1 MVDTEYWIGM
11 SCDGV
16 VDWIQTWVKQTD
28 ITKWSITCQT
38 LVGRPYPNI
47 SIHVALK
54 LRYLCL
60 LLSIA
65 NFNIRMSILYCSI
78 VLIVSSYKYK
88 TQATPYAMGIFLKRI
103 K

>member
-1 MVDTEYWIGM
+1 MVYTEYCIGA

-16 VDWIQTWVKQTD
+16 VDRIQSWVKQID

-38 LVGRPYPNI
+38 LVGWPYPNL
-47 SIHVALK
+47 SIHIAVK

-65 NFNIRMSILYCSI
+65 NFNIRMSILYRSI

-103 K
+103 R